1 MKKNILLLFI
11 TLSSFFFYAQ
21 KKELTPQEEAIEI
34 EGVEDIPIYP
44 GCEKKDKALHKKCL
58 EHKIKSLFIRNFNT
72 KIAKALKLKPSSYA
86 TYVIF
91 TINKKGIVSNI
102 GAIGF
107 HYKLEKEGVRVA
119 KLLPKMKPGK
129 NNGKVVAVKYTY
141 PVIITIE

>member
-1 MKKNILLLFI
+1 MKKILVFLFI
-11 TLSSFFFYAQ
+11 ILIPLSFYAQ
-21 KKELTPQEEAIEI
+21 KKELTPLDNAIELSKVEEA
-34 EGVEDIPIYP
+34 PIYP
-44 GCEKKDKALHKKCL
+44 GCEKKDKALHKKCF
-58 EHKIKSLFIRNFNT
+58 EDKIKSLFTRNFNT
-72 KIAKALKLKPSSYA
+72 KIAKILKLEPSSYA

-91 TINKKGIVSNI
+91 TINKKGVVSNS

-129 NNGKVVAVKYTY
+129 NNGKIVAVKYTY